1 MKLLKILAVFF
12 AFLGISANSQA
23 ACFSS
28 LDGPCGPCIAGEP
41 SARRDGRIACFTCG
55 GVCILV
61 RMATDQVMQNP
72 RLDPSTTRTDGE
84 VAYVEY
90 KEKTRIDQGMPFT
103 DRSHIYAIGQVNPH
117 AAIVVANFLPEFS
130 RETPFI
136 KGEAYFN
143 RIALAGAVHAYLERD
158 VADEKWDQVSRPT
171 AEGQY
176 AKTDWRVEK
185 DSSGRIKNLR
195 IKTYLQDKAG
205 ATFGSIYPDI
215 VIDVTPDK
223 PYRLVRWK
231 SEQQ

>member
-1 MKLLKILAVFF
+1 
-12 AFLGISANSQA
+12 
-23 ACFSS
+23 
-28 LDGPCGPCIAGEP
+28 
-41 SARRDGRIACFTCG
+41 
-55 GVCILV
+55 
-61 RMATDQVMQNP
+61 MATDQVMQNP
-72 RLDPSTTRTDGE
+72 RLDPSTTRIEGD

-130 RETPFI
+130 TETPFI

-171 AEGQY
+171 AEGQS

-195 IKTYLQDKAG
+195 IKTYLQDKACLLY
-205 ATFGSIYPDI
+205 TSPSPRD
-215 VIDVTPDK
+215 
-223 PYRLVRWK
+223 
-231 SEQQ
+231 